1 MLIPFCLFNI
11 NEKAF
16 QVLKEADF
24 LLYDLKG
31 MDPEK
36 HMRDTGVSN
45 DLILSNLQE
54 LDKLNVPTIIRM
66 PLIPGHN
73 DSDEDIIKAAEFL
86 STLKN
91 LDRVDL
97 MNYHTFGVV
106 KYAQIGKKYELDLSP
121 LSTERL
127 DEICAIFAKYS
138 IKTQIGG

>member
-1 MLIPFCLFNI
+1 
-11 NEKAF
+11 
-16 QVLKEADF
+16 
-24 LLYDLKG
+24 
-31 MDPEK
+31 
-36 HMRDTGVSN
+36 
-45 DLILSNLQE
+45 
-54 LDKLNVPTIIRM
+54 M

-73 DSDEDIIKAAEFL
+73 DSDEDIEKAAEFL

-106 KYAQIGKKYELDLSP
+106 KYAQIGKQYELDLSP
-121 LSTERL
+121 LSAERL